1 MIDYKPLF
9 FLIFGIISLNL
20 LVASYTDIKSRKVSL
35 KTWWLP
41 VYVALPLSF
50 IPLLNQWW
58 DGVLNVTNPITAF
71 GLLYPLF
78 IIGFLFIISAYSRKF
93 TMGGADFIAITII
106 LITSISMGLEVDI
119 LYIILLVFLSIISI
133 IITFSLKK
141 WVVYKIPMI
150 VPISLAYFIT
160 IPLYFTLGFSLLG
173 WIRLLGGWIAF

>member
-20 LVASYTDIKSRKVSL
+20 LIASYADIESRKVHI

-41 VYVALPLSF
+41 VYIALPLSF
-50 IPLLNQWW
+50 IPLLNLWW
-58 DGVLNVTNPITAF
+58 DGVLNITNPITAF

-78 IIGFLFIISAYSRKF
+78 IIGILFIISAYSHKF

-119 LYIILLVFLSIISI
+119 LYIIMLIILSIISI

-160 IPLYFTLGFSLLG
+160 IPWYFTFGFSLLYCIHLFRG
-173 WIRLLGGWIAF
+173 ITF